1 MSDSTTVATDR
12 RDRRRPWRPGR
23 GRLQAVGQLGWGLGD
38 QALSSLT
45 NFALNLLVA
54 RQVGVDQLGVFSLVF
69 ATYLLALG
77 VSRSLNSD
85 ALAVRYSAAG
95 GPAWREAAAQAGG
108 GALGLGLAG
117 GLACVLAGWVAG
129 GLLGQAL
136 VVLGLFLPG
145 LLLQD
150 VWRFAFVARGRSA
163 QAFVNDLVWALAL
176 AAALAVLLASGRT
189 SVVAFE
195 VAWAGSAGVAALA
208 GIAQARL
215 LPWPLNP
222 LAWWRR
228 HRDLNARYLGEFLTI
243 GAVSQLN
250 NYGVSAVAGLAVV
263 GALRAGE
270 ILIGPVYVLFMGG
283 NMIAVAEGA
292 RVAARSAAAL
302 GRLSLLVSAGMSA
315 AAALWG
321 VVLILLPDSL
331 GTRVLGP
338 TWYTAAQLVVPF
350 ALLTVGLTAS
360 AGPQTGLR
368 ALAAAR
374 RGLRARL
381 LAAPLMLAGAI
392 GGAALAGAVGAAWGM
407 AAGYWA
413 AAVVW
418 WWQFRLAVRE
428 AEAVT
433 A

>member
-12 RDRRRPWRPGR
+12 RHRRPPWRPGR
-23 GRLQAVGQLGWGLGD
+23 GRFPAVGQLGWGLGD

-54 RQVGVDQLGVFSLVF
+54 RQVGIDQLGVFSLVF

-85 ALAVRYSAAG
+85 ALAVRYSAADA
-95 GPAWREAAAQAGG
+95 PAWREAAAQAGG
-108 GALGLGLAG
+108 GALGLGVAG
-117 GLACVLAGWVAG
+117 GLVCVLAGWVAG

-136 VVLGLFLPG
+136 VVLGVCLPG

-150 VWRFAFVARGRSA
+150 VWRWAFVARGRSA
-163 QAFVNDLVWALAL
+163 QAFLNDLVWTLVL
-176 AAALAVLLASGRT
+176 AAALAVLLAGGRS

-195 VAWAGSAGVAALA
+195 LAWAGAAAVAAAA

-215 LPWPLNP
+215 VPWPVNP
-222 LAWWRR
+222 LRWWRR
-228 HRDLNARYLGEFLTI
+228 HRDLNSRYLGEFLTI

-250 NYGVSAVAGLAVV
+250 SYGISAVAGLAAV

-270 ILIGPVYVLFMGG
+270 ILVGPVYVLFMGG

-292 RVAARSAAAL
+292 RVASRSVARLA
-302 GRLSLLVSAGMSA
+302 RLSLLVSAGMSA
-315 AAALWG
+315 CAVAWG
-321 VVLILLPDSL
+321 TVLVLMPDAV
-331 GTRVLGP
+331 GTRVLGS
-338 TWYTAAQLVVPF
+338 TWYAAAEVLVPYV
-350 ALLTVGLTAS
+350 LVTIGLTAS

-368 ALAAAR
+368 ALGAAR

-381 LAAPLMLAGAI
+381 VAAPLLLVGAV
-392 GGAALAGAVGAAWGM
+392 GGAAVGGAVGAAWGM

-418 WWQFRLAVRE
+418 WWQFRLALPEHRP
-428 AEAVT
+428 
-433 A
+433 

>member
-1 MSDSTTVATDR
+1 MTDAATVAPEGR
-12 RDRRRPWRPGR
+12 GGPPVGR
-23 GRLQAVGQLGWGLGD
+23 GRFRAAGQLGWGLGD

-45 NFALNLLVA
+45 NFALSLLVA
-54 RQVGVDQLGVFSLVF
+54 REVGVDQLGVFSLVF

-77 VSRSLNSD
+77 VPARSTPPPWPSATAPPASRLAEGAAAAAGAPSSGCRRAACALAGLVADGLLGD
-85 ALAVRYSAAG
+85 ALAV
-95 GPAWREAAAQAGG
+95 
-108 GALGLGLAG
+108 LGLG
-117 GLACVLAGWVAG
+117 
-129 GLLGQAL
+129 
-136 VVLGLFLPG
+136 LPG

-163 QAFVNDLVWALAL
+163 QAFVNDLVWAVVL
-176 AAALAVLLASGRT
+176 AAALAVLLATGRT
-189 SVVAFE
+189 SVLAFQL
-195 VAWAGSAGVAALA
+195 AWSGAAGVAALA

-215 LPWPLNP
+215 LPWPVNP

-250 NYGVSAVAGLAVV
+250 SYGVSAVAGLAVV

-270 ILIGPVYVLFMGG
+270 ILVGPVYVLFMGG

-292 RVAARSAAAL
+292 RVASRSVAGLA
-302 GRLSLLVSAGMSA
+302 RLSLLVSAGMSA

-321 VVLILLPDSL
+321 AVLLLLPDSL

-338 TWYTAAQLVVPF
+338 TWYTAAEVLVPF

-368 ALAAAR
+368 PWPPPGRPAGPPG
-374 RGLRARL
+374 RGPL
-381 LAAPLMLAGAI
+381 LLAGAI
-392 GGAALAGAVGAAWGM
+392 GGAALGGAVGAAWGM

-413 AAVVW
+413 AAAVW
-418 WWQFRLAVRE
+418 WWQFRLAV
-428 AEAVT
+428 AEHRP
-433 A
+433 

>member
-1 MSDSTTVATDR
+1 MSDSTTVTTDR
-12 RDRRRPWRPGR
+12 RQRRPPWRLPR
-23 GRLQAVGQLGWGLGD
+23 RSQAVGQLGWGLGD

-85 ALAVRYSAAG
+85 ALAVRYRAADQ
-95 GPAWREAAAQAGG
+95 PAWREATARAAG
-108 GALGLGLAG
+108 GALGLGLVAG
-117 GLACVLAGWVAG
+117 AACALAGWVAG

-136 VVLGLFLPG
+136 LVLGLWLPG

-163 QAFVNDLVWALAL
+163 QAFLNDLVWTLVL
-176 AAALAVLLASGRT
+176 AAALAVLLAGGGG
-189 SVVAFE
+189 SVLAFE
-195 VAWAGSAGVAALA
+195 LAWAGAAAVAAAA

-215 LPWPLNP
+215 LPWPPNP
-222 LAWWRR
+222 LGWWRR
-228 HRDLNARYLGEFLTI
+228 HRDLNLRYLGEFLTI

-250 NYGVSAVAGLAVV
+250 SYGISAVAGLAAV

-270 ILIGPVYVLFMGG
+270 ILVGPVYVLFMGG

-292 RVAARSAAAL
+292 RLASRSVARV
-302 GRLSLLVSAGMSA
+302 GRLGLLVSAGMSA
-315 AAALWG
+315 CAVAWG
-321 VVLILLPDSL
+321 TVLVLAPDSV

-338 TWYTAAQLVVPF
+338 TWYAAAAVLVPYV
-350 ALLTVGLTAS
+350 LVTIGLTAS

-368 ALAAAR
+368 ALGAAR

-381 LAAPLMLAGAI
+381 VAAPLLLAGAV
-392 GGAALAGAVGAAWGM
+392 GGAALAGAAGAAWGM

-413 AAVVW
+413 AAAVW
-418 WWQFRLAVRE
+418 WWQFRLALGEHRP
-428 AEAVT
+428 
-433 A
+433 

>member
-1 MSDSTTVATDR
+1 MTDAGTVAAG
-12 RDRRRPWRPGR
+12 RRPARE
-23 GRLQAVGQLGWGLGD
+23 RLRAAGQLGWGLGD

-45 NFALNLLVA
+45 NFALSLLVA
-54 RQVGVDQLGVFSLVF
+54 REVGVAQLGVFSLVF

-85 ALAVRYSAAG
+85 TLAVRYSAAG
-95 GPAWREAAAQAGG
+95 EPAWREGAAAAAG

-117 GLACVLAGWVAG
+117 GLACALAGLVTD
-129 GLLGQAL
+129 GLLGDAL
-136 VVLGLFLPG
+136 MVLGLGLPG

-163 QAFVNDLVWALAL
+163 QAFVNDLVWAVVL
-176 AAALAVLLASGRT
+176 AAALAVLLATGRT
-189 SVVAFE
+189 SVLAFE
-195 VAWAGSAGVAALA
+195 LAWSGSAGAAALA

-222 LAWWRR
+222 LRWWRR
-228 HRDLNARYLGEFLTI
+228 HRDLNTRYLGEFLTI
-243 GAVSQLN
+243 GAVSQVN
-250 NYGVSAVAGLAVV
+250 SYAVSAVAGLAVV

-270 ILIGPVYVLFMGG
+270 ILVGPVYVLFMGG

-292 RVAARSAAAL
+292 RVASRSVAGLA
-302 GRLSLLVSAGMSA
+302 RLSVLVSAGMSV

-321 VVLILLPDSL
+321 AVLLLLPDSL

-338 TWYTAAQLVVPF
+338 TWYTAAEVVVPF

-381 LAAPLMLAGAI
+381 IAAPLLLAGAI
-392 GGAALAGAVGAAWGM
+392 GGAALGGAVAAAWGM

-413 AAVVW
+413 AAIVW
-418 WWQFRLAVRE
+418 WWQFRLAV
-428 AEAVT
+428 AEHRP
-433 A
+433 

>member
-1 MSDSTTVATDR
+1 VTEPTTAAPPGGR
-12 RDRRRPWRPGR
+12 RLLGRLDR
-23 GRLQAVGQLGWGLGD
+23 GRLQVAGQLGWGLAD

-45 NFALNLLVA
+45 NFTLSLLVA
-54 RQVGVDQLGVFSLVF
+54 RTVGVDELGIFSLVF

-85 ALAVRYSAAG
+85 PLGVRYSDAG
-95 GPAWREAAAQAGG
+95 TPAWPEATARAGG
-108 GALGLGLAG
+108 GAIGLGLVG
-117 GLACVLAGWVAG
+117 GAACALTGAVIG
-129 GLLGQAL
+129 GLLGRAL
-136 VVLGLFLPG
+136 LVLGLTLPG

-150 VWRFAFVARGRSA
+150 VWRFAFVARGRSFH
-163 QAFVNDLVWALAL
+163 AFLNDLVWAVALAAL
-176 AAALAVLLASGRT
+176 LLVLLATRRTSVIAFELAWSGGACAAALAGL
-189 SVVAFE
+189 
-195 VAWAGSAGVAALA
+195 
-208 GIAQARL
+208 AQARL
-215 LPWPLNP
+215 LPWPPNP
-222 LAWWRR
+222 LEWWRR
-228 HRDLNARYLGEFLTI
+228 HRDLNVRYLGEFLTI

-250 NYGVSAVAGLAVV
+250 SYGVSAVAGIAAV
-263 GALRAGE
+263 GTLRAGE

-283 NMIAVAEGA
+283 NMVAVAEGA
-292 RVAARSAAAL
+292 RVGRRSPSRLA
-302 GRLSLLVSAGMSA
+302 RLSLLVSAGMSLA
-315 AAALWG
+315 AVLWG
-321 VVLILLPDSL
+321 VVVVLLPDAI
-331 GTRVLGP
+331 GTRVMGS
-338 TWYTAAQLVVPF
+338 TWYAAAEVVVPY
-350 ALLTVGLTAS
+350 ALVTIGLTAS

-392 GGAALAGAVGAAWGM
+392 GGAALGGAVGAAWGM

-428 AEAVT
+428 AEA